1 MLVLIQITITEAKK
15 IMKYRKNVLKHVTI
29 ISERRL
35 FTKMYVSN
43 IINQSQH
50 EPLQNGTYFKPMSM
64 VRH

>member
-35 FTKMYVSN
+35 LTKMYVSK

-50 EPLQNGTYFKPMSM
+50 EPL
-64 VRH
+64 